1 MAVARATSDRAPAAP
16 LGLPPHLV
24 LFDGVCVFCEGAVRW
39 IMERDPDARFH
50 FAPLQGE
57 TAAAL
62 RRAHPQLPE
71 SIDTLVYVESR
82 DRAETIHLRSAAAFR
97 ILSQIRGPWR
107 GLAWLRVLPRF
118 LTDRAYDAFVRVRYR
133 LFGKR
138 DVCLVPNPEERD
150 RFLD

>member
-1 MAVARATSDRAPAAP
+1 MAVAPATSHRAPSAP
-16 LGLPPHLV
+16 LALPAHLV

-39 IMERDPDARFH
+39 IMKRDPDARIR

-71 SIDTLVYVESR
+71 SIDSMVYVESR
-82 DRAETIHLRSAAAFR
+82 DGVESIHLRSAAAFR
-97 ILSQIRGPWR
+97 IFAQIRGPWR
-107 GLAWLRVLPRF
+107 GLAWLRILPRF
-118 LTDRAYDAFVRVRYR
+118 LTDRAYDAFARVRYR